1 MRYIRMNKNKT
12 MKHYNKFITL
22 THIDLRDDTKST
34 IIINTNHIVAI
45 VPSSLSNSSDLASE
59 CNDIILTPSHN
70 HTNTFSVQMN
80 IDSLYKK
87 LFWNKEKT
95 NSHE

>member
-1 MRYIRMNKNKT
+1 
-12 MKHYNKFITL
+12 MKHYNKFIIL
-22 THIDLRDDTKST
+22 TQIDLSNNTEST
-34 IIINTNHIVAI
+34 IMINTNHIVAI

-87 LFWNKEKT
+87 LFLNKEKT
-95 NSHE
+95 NSYE

>member
-1 MRYIRMNKNKT
+1 MNKKNKT
-12 MKHYNKFITL
+12 MKHYNKFIQL
-22 THIDLRDDTKST
+22 TQIDLRDDTKST
-34 IIINTNHIVAI
+34 IMINTNHIVAI

-70 HTNTFSVQMN
+70 STNTFSVQMN

-95 NSHE
+95 NSYE